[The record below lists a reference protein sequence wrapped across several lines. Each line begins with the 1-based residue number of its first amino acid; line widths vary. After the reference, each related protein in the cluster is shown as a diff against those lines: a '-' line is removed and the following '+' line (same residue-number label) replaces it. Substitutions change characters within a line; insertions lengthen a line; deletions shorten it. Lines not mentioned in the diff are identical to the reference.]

1 MVGSKRKNRAWITL
15 DLLET
20 CRVSQTT
27 WPIMSGGSTRRPVW
41 KLVLSYELE
50 VWKRAYNN
58 LRNGKLDS
66 LRKALELARAEI
78 INKIINRHFL
88 VPLTASTEFLSTPAG
103 FDGWPSSGY
112 PFLPPPSFHGKGGRG
127 KGKCKGRGTALS
139 MAGYQIKTE
148 NQVGRWQEA
157 MLSFRFNDGSCQ
169 DKGCPFHHASKDMA
183 RSLILIRPNL
193 WLEGCF

>member
-1 MVGSKRKNRAWITL
+1 MVVSKRKNRAWITL

-66 LRKALELARAEI
+66 LRKAVELARAEI

-103 FDGWPSSGY
+103 LMVGLRQVTLSY
-112 PFLPPPSFHGKGGRG
+112 RRL
-127 KGKCKGRGTALS
+127 LS
-139 MAGYQIKTE
+139 MAKVE
-148 NQVGRWQEA
+148 EERAN
-157 MLSFRFNDGSCQ
+157 
-169 DKGCPFHHASKDMA
+169 A
-183 RSLILIRPNL
+183 RAGARR
-193 WLEGCF
+193 